1 MRRCCILPV
10 VSLSGTKPYWDRLL
24 VIHFISVPLLRKN
37 LILLIHA
44 ISWPKYLQGQP
55 MFSYASIMLE
65 NHFLIFSI
73 VCSFHLVN
81 IYSFIKVNVYS
92 IDITDGIRLRY
103 YMNAEKGRVSIIIHG
118 LCHLLSPCQA
128 AGQQLELYRST
139 YVMLILLVIYFQ
151 CGNRKEFSRRESYPT
166 MFHWDS
172 PKFGFVGVREIH
184 PGIDR

>member
-1 MRRCCILPV
+1 
-10 VSLSGTKPYWDRLL
+10 
-24 VIHFISVPLLRKN
+24 
-37 LILLIHA
+37 
-44 ISWPKYLQGQP
+44 

-118 LCHLLSPCQA
+118 LCHLLSPYQA

-172 PKFGFVGVREIH
+172 PRFGFVGVREIH

>member
-1 MRRCCILPV
+1 
-10 VSLSGTKPYWDRLL
+10 
-24 VIHFISVPLLRKN
+24 
-37 LILLIHA
+37 
-44 ISWPKYLQGQP
+44 

-128 AGQQLELYRST
+128 AGQQLEPSFYLCYAHITGNLFSMWQPQRILPSRELPH
-139 YVMLILLVIYFQ
+139 YVSLGQ
-151 CGNRKEFSRRESYPT
+151 
-166 MFHWDS
+166 
-172 PKFGFVGVREIH
+172 PKVRVCR
-184 PGIDR
+184 GT

>member
-1 MRRCCILPV
+1 
-10 VSLSGTKPYWDRLL
+10 
-24 VIHFISVPLLRKN
+24 
-37 LILLIHA
+37 
-44 ISWPKYLQGQP
+44 

-118 LCHLLSPCQA
+118 LCHLLSPCQP
-128 AGQQLELYRST
+128 QDSSWNFIVLL
-139 YVMLILLVIYFQ
+139 ML
-151 CGNRKEFSRRESYPT
+151 CSYY
-166 MFHWDS
+166 W
-172 PKFGFVGVREIH
+172 
-184 PGIDR
+184 